1 VSGKDITVH
10 AGITL
15 DHVTGEATCRG
26 AYDPD
31 AFDGRKRDNE
41 EWKQRFFLVG
51 NLHLDSATLFKK
63 EKFQDITVS
72 QFFATN
78 GDPEV
83 LQVPGLMAEFCGGK
97 VYGPMRFEFGPVVR
111 YSTKLT
117 ASDIDVREFARLNF
131 DQPDD
136 VSGKATVRLYLDG
149 KGSDPENI
157 KGKGIL
163 EVPNAKLYNLPP
175 FVGLLKFLGLRLP
188 DRTAFDEAYA
198 AFDIERGRIQF
209 TQMRVL
215 GDAFSLEGKGDMKLD
230 GSDLDMEFNVGW
242 ARMAQALP
250 GFSYLQTALSKQLF
264 KLKVR
269 GEVGKVSYTK
279 EPIPVILDPLKG
291 LFKRDP

>member
-1 VSGKDITVH
+1 M
-10 AGITL
+10 
-15 DHVTGEATCRG
+15 
-26 AYDPD
+26 
-31 AFDGRKRDNE
+31 
-41 EWKQRFFLVG
+41 
-51 NLHLDSATLFKK
+51 
-63 EKFQDITVS
+63 FQNITVS
-72 QFFATN
+72 PFFATN

-83 LQVPGLMAEFCGGK
+83 LQVEGLMAEFCGGK
-97 VYGPMRFEFGPVVR
+97 VYGPMRIEFGPTVR

-149 KGSDPENI
+149 KGSETENL

-198 AFDIERGRIQF
+198 AFDIGGGRLQF
-209 TQMRVL
+209 TQLKAL

-230 GSDLDMEFNVGW
+230 GTDLDMEFNVGW

-250 GFSYLQTALSKQLF
+250 GFNYFQTALSKQLF

-291 LFKRDP
+291 LLKREP